1 MNPINGTIPPNA
13 PATVTPVSGGATVVP
28 VAVALANGQ
37 LQVQIQGQQFV
48 LQTDGDAKQLQAI
61 LQQANAAA
69 LEIQRPLPEVLQGR
83 AGSQLLVLAEPIQIR
98 LPDALTQLASQNGI
112 PFQLLQQLASR
123 PQGYPLPPV
132 TVDKSDIRFAGGI
145 VITIPQDVKLPQ
157 GQYLAKVISQNNGL
171 QLQLQ
176 PVINRTEITLKS
188 GLQVQFSG
196 STHVES
202 SPVMLNKPDIGTTFT
217 QWFKAMEQLA
227 VPQSKEQAP
236 NIQTASSSNNIATQT
251 SENTQL
257 SKNSALQG
265 ANNLV
270 DTAKTS
276 LLTGNA
282 STAKALTL
290 DQLAPKTEVKSAN
303 NQPSNPI
310 TTLTNSGSVTS
321 AAAKPPEMMPSL
333 NYLQRAFNK
342 LGAVPRTE
350 LHTMELRPNVASELL
365 KLLPALQPKPLGS
378 LALPEVL
385 QAELTAQLAFQP
397 AVPVTTPNATQT
409 DAIST
414 LLQLLIGAKAFSQQ
428 LNISPKLR
436 QYLQALQSRTGIGTA
451 LLQTLNEHDSLEHV
465 SRMMQGIRVYQQA
478 GSAENGSQSWY
489 ATLPYYLDQRQE
501 QLEAKFDH
509 SDAKQQGAGKR
520 QQWQLQL
527 KFNLNSGALLAKAQI
542 QEQGVNLHFIGSSQR
557 LIDKVNNHLEL
568 LGKKLTQLGLVPQE
582 ISAHVA
588 PVPATLLPGDH
599 YLVHIKA

>member
-1 MNPINGTIPPNA
+1 
-13 PATVTPVSGGATVVP
+13 
-28 VAVALANGQ
+28 
-37 LQVQIQGQQFV
+37 
-48 LQTDGDAKQLQAI
+48 
-61 LQQANAAA
+61 
-69 LEIQRPLPEVLQGR
+69 
-83 AGSQLLVLAEPIQIR
+83 
-98 LPDALTQLASQNGI
+98 
-112 PFQLLQQLASR
+112 
-123 PQGYPLPPV
+123 
-132 TVDKSDIRFAGGI
+132 
-145 VITIPQDVKLPQ
+145 
-157 GQYLAKVISQNNGL
+157 
-171 QLQLQ
+171 
-176 PVINRTEITLKS
+176 
-188 GLQVQFSG
+188 
-196 STHVES
+196 
-202 SPVMLNKPDIGTTFT
+202 
-217 QWFKAMEQLA
+217 MEQLA
-227 VPQSKEQAP
+227 VPQSKEQAT
-236 NIQTASSSNNIATQT
+236 NIQTATSSNNIATQT

-265 ANNLV
+265 ANNPV

-276 LLTGNA
+276 LTGNA

-290 DQLAPKTEVKSAN
+290 DQLALKTDVKSATN
-303 NQPSNPI
+303 NQSSNPV
-310 TTLTNSGSVTS
+310 TTAADSGSASS

-436 QYLQALQSRTGIGTA
+436 QYLQALQSRTGIGSA

-568 LGKKLTQLGLVPQE
+568 LGKKLTQLGLVPTE